1 MSNFNRENNT
11 NRDFATDASKSS
23 TLHVDGTST
32 ANSISLS
39 TEDELMERVFGH
51 PADSQTVV
59 NLPLLRSKFSPWH
72 HPVKQIVRDYQ
83 WADQAKR
90 LLGDYRTDETR
101 KTLTYFTLP
110 GSDLLDVR
118 VLSEALR
125 GNGTKIDYF
134 GFDTGYNIEVEEHH
148 VDESGTYLSAESA
161 LRQAGLVTDDA
172 EILPDRLEDIAVP
185 SSHAASR
192 LRQRGCFDIVNI
204 DACSHLGYKP
214 PGRGKSIFDALEAL
228 MAHQLKSDK
237 VWLLMVTTRANT
249 EVLAGSVDRMK
260 HAIHNNIKVHKEFC
274 EALAQCWGGDPV
286 NLPEDMETHWSNQ
299 SLEFLKLF
307 CVGLGKHL
315 LHFYHAQQNLPAKV
329 KLVSAFA
336 YKVSAD
342 LPDML
347 SMTFRI
353 SPAGLQ
359 IQPASAGGNVAP
371 LIELGSALAIVE
383 KANAIWDLDEAI
395 STDPEV
401 RRDAV
406 EGTVKLLQTANFDVS
421 SWKEWLRN
429 HKIRPID
436 LEAAA

>member
-134 GFDTGYNIEVEEHH
+134 GFDTGYNI
-148 VDESGTYLSAESA
+148 
-161 LRQAGLVTDDA
+161 
-172 EILPDRLEDIAVP
+172 
-185 SSHAASR
+185 
-192 LRQRGCFDIVNI
+192 
-204 DACSHLGYKP
+204 
-214 PGRGKSIFDALEAL
+214 
-228 MAHQLKSDK
+228 
-237 VWLLMVTTRANT
+237 
-249 EVLAGSVDRMK
+249 
-260 HAIHNNIKVHKEFC
+260 
-274 EALAQCWGGDPV
+274 
-286 NLPEDMETHWSNQ
+286 
-299 SLEFLKLF
+299 
-307 CVGLGKHL
+307 
-315 LHFYHAQQNLPAKV
+315 
-329 KLVSAFA
+329 
-336 YKVSAD
+336 
-342 LPDML
+342 
-347 SMTFRI
+347 
-353 SPAGLQ
+353 
-359 IQPASAGGNVAP
+359 
-371 LIELGSALAIVE
+371 
-383 KANAIWDLDEAI
+383 
-395 STDPEV
+395 
-401 RRDAV
+401 
-406 EGTVKLLQTANFDVS
+406 
-421 SWKEWLRN
+421 
-429 HKIRPID
+429 
-436 LEAAA
+436 